1 MWLDVSQKSLS
12 HYILKC
18 ALDGVDTGFEVWG
31 MVWKFRDFSSLS
43 NLVWSLSSG
52 A

>member
-31 MVWKFRDFSSLS
+31 MAVGIQRFLLSL
-43 NLVWSLSSG
+43 
-52 A
+52 